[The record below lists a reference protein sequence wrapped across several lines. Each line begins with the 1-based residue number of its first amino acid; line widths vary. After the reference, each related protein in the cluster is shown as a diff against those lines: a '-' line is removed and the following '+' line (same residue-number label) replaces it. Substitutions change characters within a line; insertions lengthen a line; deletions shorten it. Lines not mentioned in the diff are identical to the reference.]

1 LTKQVEKTEA
11 ARQESYPALTVTLI
25 VLATALPIIV
35 LPGGYLGFAPVRQ
48 WLLTSMSLL
57 AVVILVAYWL
67 KRRRVT
73 LLLTGVEIPWAAL
86 LLVLLISTLLS
97 KYMVT
102 SIWGSFSFREGL
114 VSWAAYFIVFFLAA
128 QAFREKRNCSRLVRM
143 LKYASVV
150 IAAYGILQFAGADPL
165 KSLVP
170 SFQGKASSFLGSPVY
185 LAGYLVL
192 VAPLFLCLAANPE
205 APKKERRSN
214 ILVFVFLMIAVVLTA
229 SRAAWIALALVVA
242 LVVSYALFKRGRT
255 AVKALL
261 VGFGGVL
268 VVVVVIFGLASGVS
282 GEFRKRAFS
291 SAENI
296 LTKDSIRT
304 NTLFRA
310 FSVIASKPLL
320 GHGLG
325 TYEFVFPAHIDVSW
339 EKNNSHDPLPDD
351 PQNIILGISASAGL
365 AGLAVF
371 VWLMLSIFA
380 QAVKRMVQA
389 DRQTRYLLGGFL
401 LGGLGY
407 LVHLL
412 FHSSIIATTA
422 LFWIFVGCALSMPL
436 VGTKTQEQEEEAV
449 EEPVTPAT
457 ERREKL
463 ARRVKEI
470 NIPPDRPGRLVLAW
484 LGLGAAL
491 LMYGASVVFLIRPVI
506 ADVYLRKDRPGRLVL
521 AWLGLGAAL
530 LLCAASVVFL
540 IRPVIADVD
549 LRKAMDNS
557 ASGKQMIAA
566 QDASRAASRD
576 TRYGFARLVEGQ
588 VLLKKAIATESPD
601 LFRKTEEKLGALV
614 KDYPDWETAAT
625 ALGYV
630 YLTDFESWA
639 KRPLPEKK
647 ELVTKGRRVFEAI
660 VKRDPEYADA
670 QVKLARFE
678 LYSTFYDNALK
689 RLKRVIELKPN
700 WPEPY
705 TVAGNC
711 YLWKGKGK
719 IASRYFQKAQELSS
733 APSP

>member
-1 LTKQVEKTEA
+1 MTEQVETTEA
-11 ARQESYPALTVTLI
+11 AKQESYPALTVTLI
-25 VLATALPIIV
+25 VLAAALPIIV
-35 LPGGYLGFAPVRQ
+35 LPGGYLGFVPIRQ
-48 WLLTSMSLL
+48 WLLTSTSLL
-57 AVVILVAYWL
+57 AVVVLISYWL

-102 SIWGSFSFREGL
+102 SVWGSFSLREGL

-128 QAFREKRNCSRLVRM
+128 QAFREKRDCNRLVRV

-170 SFQGKASSFLGSPVY
+170 SFQGKASSFLGSPAY
-185 LAGYLVL
+185 LGGYLVL
-192 VAPLFLCLAANPE
+192 VAPVFLCLAANPE
-205 APKKERRSN
+205 APKKERRNN
-214 ILVFVFLMIAVVLTA
+214 ILVFAFLMIAVVLTA

-242 LVVSYALFKRGRT
+242 LVVSYALFERGRT

-261 VGFGGVL
+261 VGFGAVL
-268 VVVVVIFGLASGVS
+268 VVVVLIFGLASGVS
-282 GEFRKRAFS
+282 GEFRKKTFS
-291 SAENI
+291 SADNVR
-296 LTKDSIRT
+296 TNVSIRA
-304 NTLFRA
+304 NTLLRA

-325 TYEFVFPAHIDVSW
+325 TYEFVFPAHINASW
-339 EKNNSHDPLPDD
+339 EKNNNHDPLPDD
-351 PQNIILGISASAGL
+351 PHNIILGISASAGL

-371 VWLMLSIFA
+371 AWLMLSIFA

-407 LVHLL
+407 LVLLL

-422 LFWIFVGCALSMPL
+422 LFWLFVGCALSMPL
-436 VGTKTQEQEEEAV
+436 VGTKTQEQEKEAV
-449 EEPVTPAT
+449 EKAATPAT
-457 ERREKL
+457 EHRKKL

-470 NIPPDRPGRLVLAW
+470 DIPPDRPGRLVLAW
-484 LGLGAAL
+484 LGL
-491 LMYGASVVFLIRPVI
+491 V
-506 ADVYLRKDRPGRLVL
+506 
-521 AWLGLGAAL
+521 AAL

-540 IRPVIADVD
+540 MRPVIADVD

-557 ASGKQMIAA
+557 ASGNQLIAA
-566 QDASRAASRD
+566 QDASRAASWD

-588 VLLKKAIATESPD
+588 MLYKKAIATESPD
-601 LFRKTEEKLGALV
+601 LFRKSEEKLGALV

-625 ALGYV
+625 TLGYA
-630 YLTDFESWA
+630 YLTDLESWP
-639 KRPLPEKK
+639 KRPQPEKM
-647 ELVTKGRRVFEAI
+647 ELVIKGKRVFEAI

-670 QVKLARFE
+670 QAKLARFE
-678 LYSTFYDNALK
+678 LYSTLYDKALN
-689 RLKRVIELKPN
+689 RLGKVFELKPN

-705 TVAGNC
+705 NIAGQC
-711 YLWKGKGK
+711 YLWKGDAKK
-719 IASRYFQKAQELSS
+719 ASKFFQKAQELSA

>member
-1 LTKQVEKTEA
+1 VETTEA
-11 ARQESYPALTVTLI
+11 AKQESYPALTVTLI
-25 VLATALPIIV
+25 VLAAALPIIV
-35 LPGGYLGFAPVRQ
+35 LPGGYLGFVPIRQ
-48 WLLTSMSLL
+48 WLLTSTSLL
-57 AVVILVAYWL
+57 AVVVLISYWL

-86 LLVLLISTLLS
+86 LLVLSISTLLS

-102 SIWGSFSFREGL
+102 SVWGSFSLREGL

-128 QAFREKRNCSRLVRM
+128 QAFREKRDCNRLVRV

-170 SFQGKASSFLGSPVY
+170 SFQGKASSFLGNPAY
-185 LAGYLVL
+185 LGGYLVL
-192 VAPLFLCLAANPE
+192 VAPVFLCLAANPE
-205 APKKERRSN
+205 APKKERRNN
-214 ILVFVFLMIAVVLTA
+214 ILVFAFLMIAVVLTA

-242 LVVSYALFKRGRT
+242 LVVSYALFERGRT

-261 VGFGGVL
+261 VGFGAVL
-268 VVVVVIFGLASGVS
+268 VVVVLIFGLASGVS
-282 GEFRKRAFS
+282 GEFRKKTFS
-291 SAENI
+291 SADNVR
-296 LTKDSIRT
+296 TNVSIRA
-304 NTLFRA
+304 NTLLRA

-325 TYEFVFPAHIDVSW
+325 TYEFVFPAHINASW
-339 EKNNSHDPLPDD
+339 EKNNNHDPLPDD
-351 PQNIILGISASAGL
+351 PHNIILGISASAGL

-407 LVHLL
+407 LVLLL

-422 LFWIFVGCALSMPL
+422 LFWLFVGCALSMPL
-436 VGTKTQEQEEEAV
+436 VGTKTQEQEKEAV
-449 EEPVTPAT
+449 EKAATPAT
-457 ERREKL
+457 EHRKKL

-470 NIPPDRPGRLVLAW
+470 DIPPDRPGRLVLAW
-484 LGLGAAL
+484 LGL
-491 LMYGASVVFLIRPVI
+491 V
-506 ADVYLRKDRPGRLVL
+506 
-521 AWLGLGAAL
+521 AAL

-540 IRPVIADVD
+540 MRPVIADVD

-557 ASGKQMIAA
+557 ASGNQLIAA
-566 QDASRAASRD
+566 QDASRAASWD

-588 VLLKKAIATESPD
+588 MLYKKAIATESPD
-601 LFRKTEEKLGALV
+601 LFRKSEEKLGALV

-625 ALGYV
+625 TLGYA
-630 YLTDFESWA
+630 YLTDLESWP
-639 KRPLPEKK
+639 KRPQPEKM
-647 ELVTKGRRVFEAI
+647 ELVIKGKRVFEAI

-670 QVKLARFE
+670 QAKLARFE
-678 LYSTFYDNALK
+678 LYSTLYDKALN
-689 RLKRVIELKPN
+689 RLGKVFELKPN

-705 TVAGNC
+705 NIAGQC
-711 YLWKGKGK
+711 YLWKGDAKK
-719 IASRYFQKAQELSS
+719 ASEYFQKAQELSA

>member
-1 LTKQVEKTEA
+1 VETTEA
-11 ARQESYPALTVTLI
+11 AKQESYPALTVTLI
-25 VLATALPIIV
+25 VLAAALPIIV
-35 LPGGYLGFAPVRQ
+35 LPGGYLGFVPIRQ
-48 WLLTSMSLL
+48 WLLTSTSLL
-57 AVVILVAYWL
+57 AVVVLISYWL

-86 LLVLLISTLLS
+86 LLVLSISTLLS

-102 SIWGSFSFREGL
+102 SVWGSFSLREGL

-128 QAFREKRNCSRLVRM
+128 QAFREKRDCNRLVRV

-170 SFQGKASSFLGSPVY
+170 SFQGKASSFLGNPAY
-185 LAGYLVL
+185 LGGYLVL
-192 VAPLFLCLAANPE
+192 VAPVFLCLAANPE
-205 APKKERRSN
+205 APKKERRNN
-214 ILVFVFLMIAVVLTA
+214 ILVFAFLMIAVVLTA

-242 LVVSYALFKRGRT
+242 LVVSYALFERGRT

-261 VGFGGVL
+261 VGFGAVL
-268 VVVVVIFGLASGVS
+268 VVVVVIFGLALGVS
-282 GEFRKRAFS
+282 GEFRKKTFS
-291 SAENI
+291 SADNVR
-296 LTKDSIRT
+296 TNVSIRA
-304 NTLFRA
+304 NTLLRA

-325 TYEFVFPAHIDVSW
+325 TYEFVFPAHINASW
-339 EKNNSHDPLPDD
+339 EKNNNHDPLPDD
-351 PQNIILGISASAGL
+351 PHNIILGISASAGL

-407 LVHLL
+407 LVLLL

-422 LFWIFVGCALSMPL
+422 LFWLFVGCALSMPL
-436 VGTKTQEQEEEAV
+436 VGTKTREQEKEAV
-449 EEPVTPAT
+449 EKAATPAT
-457 ERREKL
+457 EHRKKL

-470 NIPPDRPGRLVLAW
+470 DIPPDRPGRLVLAW
-484 LGLGAAL
+484 LGL
-491 LMYGASVVFLIRPVI
+491 V
-506 ADVYLRKDRPGRLVL
+506 
-521 AWLGLGAAL
+521 AAL

-540 IRPVIADVD
+540 MRPVIADVDLRKDRPGWLVLAWLGLVAALLLCAASVVFLMRPVIADVD

-557 ASGKQMIAA
+557 ASGNQLIAA
-566 QDASRAASRD
+566 QDASRAASWD

-588 VLLKKAIATESPD
+588 MLYKKAIATESPD
-601 LFRKTEEKLGALV
+601 LFRKSEEKLGALV

-625 ALGYV
+625 TLGYA
-630 YLTDFESWA
+630 YLTDLESWP
-639 KRPLPEKK
+639 KRPQPEKM
-647 ELVTKGRRVFEAI
+647 ELVIKGKRVFEAI

-670 QVKLARFE
+670 QAKLARFE
-678 LYSTFYDNALK
+678 LYSTLYDKALN
-689 RLKRVIELKPN
+689 RLGKVFELKPN

-705 TVAGNC
+705 NIAGQC
-711 YLWKGKGK
+711 YLWKGDAKK
-719 IASRYFQKAQELSS
+719 ASEYFQKAQELSA